1 MHPSQQQVIIVHRVQ
16 KKKKKTKIPVSIF
29 AVRTGICAI
38 LLGRWTVVVAQLKN
52 MAAATVA
59 PAFPDPE

>member
-1 MHPSQQQVIIVHRVQ
+1 MFHAPQPAAGHNRSSSS
-16 KKKKKTKIPVSIF
+16 KKEKKTKIPVSIF

-52 MAAATVA
+52 MA
-59 PAFPDPE
+59 FPDPE